1 MKNVILCIFLH
12 DLKPCKSYNSHYSN
26 NHNHVTPESHENSLL
41 VYGVWQLDTD
51 KGNNLLLQNMN
62 SFCRGYI

>member
-1 MKNVILCIFLH
+1 MKNVILCIFFN

-26 NHNHVTPESHENSLL
+26 NHNHVTLEWHENNLV

-51 KGNNLLLQNMN
+51 IVNDE
-62 SFCRGYI
+62 